1 MTGQSIT
8 AFVALKPDYLGN
20 IAEDLTKELVM
31 QVRRAIGPF
40 ATPKRIMCVRD
51 LPKTRSG
58 KIVRRVL
65 RKIVCNEADQ
75 LGDLST
81 LQDPSILD
89 HLLVCNNESVE
100 YFTDTDSRACLMRT
114 QPMQSRHGA

>member
-1 MTGQSIT
+1 
-8 AFVALKPDYLGN
+8 
-20 IAEDLTKELVM
+20 
-31 QVRRAIGPF
+31 
-40 ATPKRIMCVRD
+40 MCVRD

-81 LQDPSILD
+81 LQDPSVLD
-89 HLLVCNNESVE
+89 HLLVCNGESME
-100 YFTDTDSRACLMRT
+100 YFTDTDSRVFSMRT
-114 QPMQSRHGA
+114 QPMQSRHSA

>member
-1 MTGQSIT
+1 MYDS
-8 AFVALKPDYLGN
+8 L
-20 IAEDLTKELVM
+20 EDLTKELSI

-40 ATPKRIMCVRD
+40 ATPKRILCVRD

-81 LQDPSILD
+81 LSDPSVLD
-89 HLLVCNNESVE
+89 HLLVRADIGATAPCM
-100 YFTDTDSRACLMRT
+100 TSRYCD
-114 QPMQSRHGA
+114 

>member
-1 MTGQSIT
+1 M
-8 AFVALKPDYLGN
+8 LKPECVFDSEEAL
-20 IAEDLTKELVM
+20 AKELTI

-40 ATPKRIMCVRD
+40 ATPKRLVHVSD

-65 RKIVCNEADQ
+65 RKIVCHEADQ

-81 LQDPSILD
+81 LSDPA
-89 HLLVCNNESVE
+89 VVE
-100 YFTDTDSRACLMRT
+100 ELKVRRHTDAAVLTSR
-114 QPMQSRHGA
+114 QSTTRP